1 MQTEAEEYVESE
13 ETKKFYETYNQEVQ
27 KAASPQ
33 FEYNQR
39 VLVGSVPARH
49 IPNGNG
55 NR

>member
-27 KAASPQ
+27 KATSPQ
-33 FEYNQR
+33 FEYNQK
-39 VLVGSVPARH
+39 VLVGSVPPRP